1 MDGGD
6 VEEQQEADK
15 EKDDA
20 GEADDDQDQ
29 LPAAVVVPAE
39 GDERQDGVGQ
49 QEAEDEAEEVRVV
62 VHPGQESGEEE
73 DRGDADQLEDG
84 HLRVLEHV
92 PLVDDLD
99 HAASQEA
106 KMCSGRTDL
115 GAVRNEDGGRE
126 VADHAG
132 SHVDES
138 DPCGASHLLE
148 VPHQPVLEGDRE
160 GKV

>member
-1 MDGGD
+1 MG
-6 VEEQQEADK
+6 
-15 EKDDA
+15 
-20 GEADDDQDQ
+20 
-29 LPAAVVVPAE
+29 VVVNP
-39 GDERQDGVGQ
+39 RQ
-49 QEAEDEAEEVRVV
+49 E
-62 VHPGQESGEEE
+62 PGEEE
-73 DRGDADQLEDG
+73 HGCDADKLEDR
-84 HLRVLEHV
+84 HLGILEHV

-106 KMCSGRTDL
+106 KMCSGRSDL